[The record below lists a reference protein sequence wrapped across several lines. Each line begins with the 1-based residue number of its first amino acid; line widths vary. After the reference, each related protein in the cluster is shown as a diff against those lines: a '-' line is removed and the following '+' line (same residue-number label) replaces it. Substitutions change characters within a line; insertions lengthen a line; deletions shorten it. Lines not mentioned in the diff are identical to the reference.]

1 MKYISKKATN
11 TIIIPNRYLFL
22 KYPFTWYKAINVTR
36 YENGKE
42 KTSWNCK
49 YGLTDFKS
57 IGRHAQKT
65 YRIGNIKND
74 FK

>member
-1 MKYISKKATN
+1 M
-11 TIIIPNRYLFL
+11 
-22 KYPFTWYKAINVTR
+22 TR

-74 FK
+74 FAKFMKNVATRSLNLT